1 MIVLKLSIL
10 VILLKIS
17 YFAQNFRFSTIA
29 QKRAKLIALHA
40 EKMRKSL
47 QKKNRQ
53 ILRQKFCENPNC
65 VLYEKT

>member
-17 YFAQNFRFSTIA
+17 YFAQYFRFSTIA

-47 QKKNRQ
+47 QKNRQ